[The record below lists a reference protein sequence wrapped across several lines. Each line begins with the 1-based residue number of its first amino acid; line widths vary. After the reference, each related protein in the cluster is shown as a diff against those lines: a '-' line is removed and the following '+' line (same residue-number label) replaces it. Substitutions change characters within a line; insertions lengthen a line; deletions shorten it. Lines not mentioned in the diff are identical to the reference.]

1 MQAPG
6 THDDERDTHH
16 LHGEEPRREA
26 AAVKNAPQVGRE
38 QQPACPTCGLH
49 APPQHDCI
57 AELVT
62 YAKHQAEKLR
72 AYAEVLEKC
81 AYCPAR
87 LTGEAGQGSC
97 SRCLKGV
104 CKDCEYDGILT
115 CIICS

>member
-6 THDDERDTHH
+6 IHEDKRDTHH
-16 LHGEEPRREA
+16 LHGEEPRSEA

-49 APPQHDCI
+49 APPQLDCI
-57 AELVT
+57 AELVNYT
-62 YAKHQAEKLR
+62 KHQAEKLSG
-72 AYAEVLEKC
+72 YADVLEKC

-87 LTGEAGQGSC
+87 LTGEEGQGSC

-104 CKDCEYDGILT
+104 YKVCEYDGFLN